1 MPDKQQPDQPDSG
14 ELLEKLSR
22 ADKKNLSG
30 AVKKVEGLTEEEQAA
45 SKRAQDDKLSKNR
58 QVILQC
64 MQWVFSGAIAV
75 LILVAVA
82 LLIWLL
88 FTHVQT
94 IIESPEKVAAA
105 LAFLFQTLLIVLAT
119 AFIDRLLLNRDRGRR

>member
-1 MPDKQQPDQPDSG
+1 MLNKQQPDKPDSG

-22 ADKKNLSG
+22 ADSKNLSG
-30 AVKKVEGLTEEEQAA
+30 AVKKVDGLTEEEQAA
-45 SKRAQDDKLSKNR
+45 SKRAQDDKLSKNW

-64 MQWVFSGAIAV
+64 MQWVFGAAIAA

-105 LAFLFQTLLIVLAT
+105 LSFCFQTLLIVLAT
-119 AFIDRLLLNRDRGRR
+119 AFIDRLLLNRDRSRR

>member
-22 ADKKNLSG
+22 ADSNNLSG
-30 AVKKVEGLTEEEQAA
+30 AVKKVDGLTEEEQAA
-45 SKRAQDDKLSKNR
+45 SKRAQDDKLSKNW
-58 QVILQC
+58 QIILQFV
-64 MQWVFSGAIAV
+64 QWAFGAAIAA
-75 LILVAVA
+75 LILVSAA

-88 FTHVQT
+88 FTHVRA

-105 LAFLFQTLLIVLAT
+105 LSFCFQILLIVLAT
-119 AFIDRLLLNRDRGRR
+119 AFIDRLLLNRDRSRH